1 MAVTSF
7 DAILGMA
14 PTQPEELT
22 LSGWSP
28 DTEITVLVK
37 KPNFYN
43 LLAKNAIP
51 NPLLPEMQKL
61 FVRRQV
67 AEEHS
72 KASAD
77 FAKALIHIAR
87 ECLVE
92 PAYTQLEE
100 AGVELTDDQ
109 LLELCMYA
117 TLGPEVLRSF
127 RESARDR
134 AGKHGKA
141 VPPAAEPDPAP
152 ERPADG
158 VVRGRSDHAGNHGA
172 AKRREAAA
180 QKDGR

>member
-1 MAVTSF
+1 MAITTF

-14 PTQPEELT
+14 PTEPEELT

-28 DTEITVLVK
+28 GTEITVLVK

-51 NPLLPEMQKL
+51 NPLLPEMQRL

-72 KASAD
+72 KASVD

-100 AGVELTDDQ
+100 AGVELYRRPAAGVCVCTH
-109 LLELCMYA
+109 A
-117 TLGPEVLRSF
+117 GPEVLRLS
-127 RESARDR
+127 
-134 AGKHGKA
+134 
-141 VPPAAEPDPAP
+141 
-152 ERPADG
+152 
-158 VVRGRSDHAGNHGA
+158 
-172 AKRREAAA
+172 
-180 QKDGR
+180 